1 MTPTIPQDYAT
12 TRIDDWRAA
21 VAQHFVPLEI
31 TPPSCG
37 LPFFVRG
44 TQARFGDATVAEFS
58 VGACRAHRSRPL
70 LSNAQASH
78 LKLVWPLQGGLRMQI
93 GAHDVEIGTKQWVIY
108 ETGREY
114 VQEIAEASRFL
125 VLMLPLLSC
134 TGWHTGLRELY
145 GRPLN
150 VAGVPHIVLSALKSM
165 LRNSSPLDGRSSA
178 VMHDSMVALLEC
190 ALNAQRVWAPAP
202 RRGAR
207 LPAIQDFI
215 RESASDPELTPDS
228 VARSFGISRRSL
240 YNLFLA
246 AGDTPAAFI
255 QSTRLVV
262 ASEQLRD
269 PRNGD
274 LSVTDIARD
283 CAFPDHSHFSRA
295 FRLRF
300 GASPT
305 QWRAQV
311 GTPDL
316 SFTTSRRF

>member
-1 MTPTIPQDYAT
+1 MTPTIPQDFAT

-21 VAQHFVPLEI
+21 VAQHFVPLAI

-37 LPFFVRG
+37 LPFFVRA
-44 TQARFGDATVAEFS
+44 TQGRFGDAVVGEFS
-58 VGACRAHRSRPL
+58 VSACRAHRSRSL

-78 LKLVWPLQGGLRMQI
+78 LKVVWPLQGGLRMQT

-114 VQEIAEASRFL
+114 VQELAEPGRFL

-165 LRNSSPLDGRSSA
+165 LRNCSPLDGRSSA
-178 VMHDSMVALLEC
+178 AMQDSVVALLEC
-190 ALNAQRVWAPAP
+190 ALHAQRVWTPPSAP

-207 LPAIQDFI
+207 LLAIQDFI
-215 RESASDPELTPDS
+215 RESASDRELTPDS

-255 QSTRLVV
+255 QSTRLVA

-274 LSVTDIARD
+274 LSVIDIARD

-300 GASPT
+300 GASPS
-305 QWRAQV
+305 QWRAQAFSA
-311 GTPDL
+311 PPPAA
-316 SFTTSRRF
+316 